1 MRILDLMPTQDGF
14 RNIGQLKR
22 MVEFVRAGGVYDRK
36 SLEAFGDYHSLIG
49 ITRFEDGRH
58 FIRDGFHRVSSIC
71 LSNTRDRL
79 FDSEYVIEEMKY
91 SEYTEVNIENKWV
104 TPFDPREFARDG
116 NFFAISDL

>member
-49 ITRFEDGRH
+49 ITRFEDG
-58 FIRDGFHRVSSIC
+58 S
-71 LSNTRDRL
+71 T
-79 FDSEYVIEEMKY
+79 
-91 SEYTEVNIENKWV
+91 T
-104 TPFDPREFARDG
+104 A
-116 NFFAISDL
+116 